1 MYTYSKEIDC
11 KIRSLNKYTL
21 IWGEVG
27 MASAM
32 GRANDTTKE
41 PLRATDSGNPLVS
54 KLAQLVQFSEKVQPT
69 TEQES
74 AKAASQLAHLAHS
87 LVEEL
92 SHHLAKQDKRI
103 AELENM
109 ATTDGLTRVLNRRGF
124 EDRLTHE
131 LSVAKRH
138 GVGGV
143 LIFVDLDE
151 FKPVNDTYGHAAGD
165 EVLIT
170 VANLLKTQI
179 RDTDYIGR
187 LGGDEFAI
195 LLPRSNKRNGVSRA
209 EELDRKLNNAYAAWS
224 GHNIPIKASCGV
236 YMYTSKVEMKELL
249 ENADAAMYQIKQER
263 KARLGIKTRS

>member
-1 MYTYSKEIDC
+1 
-11 KIRSLNKYTL
+11 
-21 IWGEVG
+21 
-27 MASAM
+27 MAVAAE
-32 GRANDTTKE
+32 RTTAASQDVAR
-41 PLRATDSGNPLVS
+41 LGDAQNPIVS
-54 KLAQLVQFSEKVQPT
+54 KLAQLVRFTEQVKPT
-69 TEQES
+69 TEKDS
-74 AKAASQLAHLAHS
+74 AQAVTQLAQLAHN

-92 SHHLAKQDKRI
+92 SHHLAKVDRRI

-131 LSVAKRH
+131 LSVARRH

-165 EVLIT
+165 EVLVT
-170 VANLLKTQI
+170 VANLLRGHI

-195 LLPRSNKRNGVSRA
+195 LLPRSNKRNGVRRA
-209 EELDRKLNNAYAAWS
+209 EDLDRKLNNAYAAWS

-236 YMYTSKVEMKELL
+236 YMYTSKIEMKELL
-249 ENADAAMYQIKQER
+249 ENADAAMYAIKQER
-263 KARLGIKTRS
+263 KTRLGIKTRS